1 MGQTKTTIETLQN
14 VTIFAGIRSKDLQC
28 LLDDCEI
35 AEYQPD
41 ELIIREGTPATEIY
55 VIVKGAVKVMLSYDS
70 EPLEIIKLG
79 QGNCIGEAS
88 VIGIINHSASVVAME
103 PTTLL
108 VVSRRAL
115 MHIFNTNKEVF
126 SLLILNIARELARR
140 LHRTDELLLNFFKKR

>member
-1 MGQTKTTIETLQN
+1 MGLIKTTIESLQS
-14 VTIFAGIRSKDLQC
+14 VTIFAGIRARDLQA

-35 AEYQPD
+35 IEYAAN
-41 ELIIREGTPATEIY
+41 EVIIREGTPATEIY
-55 VIVKGAVKVMLSYDS
+55 VILKGTVKVMLAYDN
-70 EPLEIIKLG
+70 EPLEIIQLG

-88 VIGIINHSASVVAME
+88 VIGIINHSASVVAIE
-103 PTTLL
+103 PTALL

-115 MHIFNTNKEVF
+115 MHIFNTNKEMF